1 MSKDLQEAM
10 AGAGFTLSDS
20 PPQPTTTDAET
31 QPVAET
37 PEAPAPEPVQTQEEP
52 QQSAPETA
60 TPVDEPQAQPVQEA
74 VENNSEPSQDIDVDV
89 EVLRYLSEKLG
100 TEVTAFD
107 ALALA
112 DSNNSVE
119 IDERVQAINDF
130 VLKTGRS
137 PEDWYKYQ
145 QLDPSEMDDL
155 TAIRNQMIVEHGNLT
170 TEEVNMLLA
179 NKYHTD
185 ETQYDEDELTMSKL
199 QLKMDAEKAR
209 KTIANLRD
217 GYMLPE
223 REMGEVQSPIT
234 EDWISTM
241 KAEVKDFD
249 GLVFELPT
257 GNEFT
262 FGVDDMYRKSLI
274 EKNSN
279 IENFFDDYVGDSGEW
294 NHEKLNAH
302 RAVIDN
308 IDSIVKSVYQQGLSD
323 GQRKVVENAANISNE
338 PTQRDPSQ
346 QSSSLDEQILKA
358 FGGPRTLTFKT

>member
-1 MSKDLQEAM
+1 MSKDLEQAM
-10 AGAGFTLSDS
+10 AGAGFALSDS
-20 PPQPTTTDAET
+20 PPQPTTTDAES

-60 TPVDEPQAQPVQEA
+60 TPVSEPEAQPTQEA
-74 VENNSEPSQDIDVDV
+74 VENNSEPSQDIDVDA

-100 TEVTAFD
+100 TEVSAFD

-112 DSNNSVE
+112 SSNNSVE

-155 TAIRNQMIVEHGNLT
+155 TAVRNQMIVEHGNLT
-170 TEEVNMLLA
+170 TEEVNMLLS
-179 NKYHTD
+179 NKYRTD
-185 ETQYDEDELTMSKL
+185 EAQYDESEIAMSKL

-209 KTIANLRD
+209 KTISALRD
-217 GYMLPE
+217 DYMLPQQE
-223 REMGEVQSPIT
+223 GGAVQSPIT
-234 EDWISTM
+234 EDWISSM
-241 KAEVKDFD
+241 EAEVKDFD

-257 GNEFT
+257 GENFT
-262 FGVDDMYRKSLI
+262 YGIEDSYRKDLVQ
-274 EKNSN
+274 KNSN
-279 IENFFDDYVGDSGEW
+279 LENYFDDYVDDTGQW
-294 NHEKLNAH
+294 NYEKLNAH
-302 RAVIDN
+302 RAVVDN
-308 IDSIVKSVYQQGLSD
+308 IDSIVRSVYQQGLSD
-323 GQRKVVENAANISNE
+323 GQRKVVETAANISTE
-338 PTQRDPSQ
+338 PAQRDPSQ
-346 QSSSLDEQILKA
+346 QSNGLDEQILKA